1 MAGDPFRVIII
12 GGGPSGITAAY
23 ALYHAGIDFVVLERR
38 TNVAEDLG
46 ASLVL
51 GPPSLRVFHQFGILD
66 KLAEIG
72 GNLYENRA
80 FTTDGQVFKSTR
92 IFDVM
97 VENHGSGPLAFHRA
111 HLIQAL
117 YDNLPEA
124 AKARYFMGKKLA
136 GIEATETGV
145 VVTCDD
151 GSSYAG
157 SVVLGADGV
166 HSATRREMRR
176 LALAEDPSR
185 EATWDAVTPYKTSY
199 QCMWASF
206 PRPTAPGLS
215 NETQGTDSSVMY
227 ISGTERAWIFLYE
240 KLPAT
245 TTERITFTE
254 DDIEAYAGRF
264 ADWPVT
270 ETLKV
275 RDVFSERL
283 SAGAAAL
290 EEGICNNWSW
300 GGRVVLVGDA
310 AHKFTP
316 NAGLGFNNGVQDVV
330 ALCNRLRRFVGGS
343 GSGEEGTADDRT
355 TTTTTTAKTT
365 AKATSTT
372 DYAALEGLFEEYRK
386 ERRELLDADLDESV
400 RVTRM
405 HAWASTW
412 DWIMSRYILSW
423 GFIQRLFV
431 TFFVTP
437 KMQRAGVIDFI
448 SKPEPFEGTYKWLH
462 PLLKSVPKERTA

>member
-1 MAGDPFRVIII
+1 MAGDPFKVIII
-12 GGGPSGITAAY
+12 GGGPSGLTAAY

-38 TNVAEDLG
+38 TNPAEDLG

-51 GPPSLRVFHQFGILD
+51 APQSQRVFYQFGILD

-72 GNLYENRA
+72 GSLHENRA
-80 FTTDGQVFKSTR
+80 LTLDGQVFKSTR
-92 IFDVM
+92 LFDVIK
-97 VENHGSGPLAFHRA
+97 EHHGAGPLAFHRA
-111 HLIQAL
+111 HLIQTL

-124 AKARYFMGKKLA
+124 AKARYFTGKKLA

-176 LALAEDPSR
+176 LALAEAPSR
-185 EATWDAVTPYKTSY
+185 EATWDAASPYKTNY

-206 PRPTAPGLS
+206 PRPTATGLS
-215 NETQGTDSSVMY
+215 SETQGTDSSLMF
-227 ISGTERAWIFLYE
+227 ITGAERAWIFLYE
-240 KLPAT
+240 KLPAAT
-245 TTERITFTE
+245 TTTRERITFNE
-254 DDIEAYAGRF
+254 DDIEAFAGRF

-283 SAGAAAL
+283 SAGAAPL

-310 AHKFTP
+310 VHKFTP

-330 ALCNRLRRFVGGS
+330 ALCNRLRKFVGG
-343 GSGEEGTADDRT
+343 GGADDGST

-365 AKATSTT
+365 STT
-372 DYAALEGLFEEYRK
+372 DYAELEGVFEEYRK
-386 ERRELLDADLDESV
+386 ERREPLEADLQESV
-400 RVTRM
+400 SLTRM

-412 DWIMSRYILSW
+412 DWIMARYILSW
-423 GFIQRLFV
+423 GYLQRLFF
-431 TFFVTP
+431 TFVVTP
-437 KMQRAGVIDFI
+437 KMRKAGVIDFI
-448 SKPEPFEGTYKWLH
+448 SKSEPFEGTYKWLH
-462 PLLKSVPKERTA
+462 PMLESGPKERIA